1 MDKELELLSLKLKV
15 KDALKA
21 INHVLDNVEIHDKE
35 RGVLEGL
42 KSILKR

>member
-21 INHVLDNVEIHDKE
+21 INHVLDNVEIQDIE
-35 RGVLEGL
+35 RGRYEGL
-42 KSILKR
+42 KTILKR